1 MDNLSG
7 RRYLCVHCWRVY
19 VGEVPIVCA
28 CGENHYCSC
37 SECQQLIDALLAG
50 ALGRDER
57 LKIPDWWY
65 LISWTAEGGAKIN
78 KIKMAVV
85 GMDYQ
90 LSRGNNRSHSKSG
103 AVQLSL
109 F

>member
-57 LKIPDWWY
+57 L
-65 LISWTAEGGAKIN
+65 
-78 KIKMAVV
+78 
-85 GMDYQ
+85 
-90 LSRGNNRSHSKSG
+90 SRGNNRSHSKSG